1 MPIITQIN
9 HTKQQ
14 KLQHYANKINSSDF
28 VDLLSNDALTAT
40 IKDHVPPFRE
50 QIYTPTQTL
59 SMFVAQTL
67 NEDRSCSKAVIDM
80 IIQNKSNNKARKIS
94 PNTGAYCLARQKL
107 PLPLLTNL
115 TTKIAELVHEKSTKK
130 WGWNSRPVRMID
142 GTTLTMPDTAKNQAK
157 FPQHGNQK
165 PGLGFPICRLL
176 AVSCL
181 SSGVILNAAI
191 SPLKGKGSDEQ
202 SLLRKVL
209 DTFKHGDIVLGDAFF
224 GTYFLL
230 VEMMR
235 RGVDVL
241 FEQLGSRKR
250 KTDFGSG
257 MALGKKDHLIEIPK
271 SKKKPDRMTQEQF
284 DDAPDEIVIR
294 EIKVGKKILITTML
308 SAKKA
313 PKKEL
318 KLLYKQRWHV
328 EVDFRNIKT
337 TLGMNILSCK
347 TPDMCEKEIWVYLL
361 ANNLLRL
368 LMAQTAFEYNLKPR
382 QLSFKYTIQIWNTY
396 YLLGKI
402 LDEEMFNLIAKRV
415 VGNRPGRI
423 EPRAVKR
430 RPKPYPLLMLPR
442 NEARQ
447 NILKN
452 GHPKKV
458 K

>member
-1 MPIITQIN
+1 MSIITQI
-9 HTKQQ
+9 HHSQQ
-14 KLQHYANKINSSDF
+14 KKLQYHANNLNSSDF
-28 VDLLSNDALTAT
+28 VDLLSNDELTAT
-40 IKDHVPPFRE
+40 IKEHVPQFRK

-80 IIQNKSNNKARKIS
+80 IIQNQSNNKVRKIS

-107 PLPLLTNL
+107 PLSLLTNL
-115 TTKIAELVHEKSTKK
+115 TTKIAELVHQKSTKQ
-130 WGWNSRPVRMID
+130 WGWNGRPVRLID
-142 GTTLTMPDTAKNQAK
+142 GTTLTMPDTAKNQAE
-157 FPQHGNQK
+157 FPQQGSQK
-165 PGLGFPICRLL
+165 TGLGFPICRLL

-191 SPLKGKGSDEQ
+191 SPFKGKGSDEQ

-209 DTFKHGDIVLGDAFF
+209 DTFKYGDVVLGDAFF

-230 VEMMR
+230 AEMIK

-241 FEQLGSRKR
+241 FEQLGTRKL

-257 MALGKKDHLIEIPK
+257 IALGKKDHLIEIPK
-271 SKKKPDRMTQEQF
+271 SKKKPEWMTQEQF
-284 DDAPDEIVIR
+284 EDAPDKILIR
-294 EIKVGKKILITTML
+294 EIKVGKKVLITTML
-308 SAKKA
+308 SAKKHS
-313 PKKEL
+313 KKEL
-318 KLLYKQRWHV
+318 KTLYKQRWHV

-347 TPDMCEKEIWVYLL
+347 TPDMCKKEIWVYFL

-368 LMAQTAFEYNLKPR
+368 LMAQAAFEYNLKPR
-382 QLSFKYTIQIWNTY
+382 QLSFKHTIQIWNTY
-396 YLLGKI
+396 YLLGRI

-430 RPKPYPLLMLPR
+430 RPKPYKLLMIPR

-447 NILKN
+447 DIIKN

>member
-1 MPIITQIN
+1 MSIITQIYN
-9 HTKQQ
+9 SQQ
-14 KLQHYANKINSSDF
+14 KKLQYHANNLNSSDF
-28 VDLLSNDALTAT
+28 VDLLSSDTLTAT
-40 IKDHVPPFRE
+40 IKEHVPQFRE

-59 SMFVAQTL
+59 SMFVAQAL

-80 IIQNKSNNKARKIS
+80 IIQNQSNNKVRKIS

-107 PLPLLTNL
+107 PLSLLTNL
-115 TTKIAELVHEKSTKK
+115 TTKIAELVHEKSTKQ
-130 WGWNSRPVRMID
+130 WGWNNRPVRLID
-142 GTTLTMPDTAKNQAK
+142 GTTLTMPDTVKNQAE
-157 FPQHGNQK
+157 FPQQAGQK
-165 PGLGFPICRLL
+165 EGLGFPICRLL

-191 SPLKGKGSDEQ
+191 SPFKGKGSDEQ
-202 SLLRKVL
+202 SLLREVL
-209 DTFKHGDIVLGDAFF
+209 DTFKHGDVVLGDAFF

-230 VEMMR
+230 AEMKQ

-241 FEQLGSRKR
+241 FEQLGARKR
-250 KTDFGSG
+250 KIDFGSG
-257 MALGKKDHLIEIPK
+257 IALGKKDHLIEIPK
-271 SKKKPDRMTQEQF
+271 SKKKPDWMTQEQF
-284 DDAPDEIVIR
+284 NDAPDKILIR
-294 EIKVGKKILITTML
+294 EIKVGKKVLITSML
-308 SAKKA
+308 SAKKY

-318 KLLYKQRWHV
+318 NTLYKQRWHV

-347 TPDMCEKEIWVYLL
+347 TPDMCKKEIWVYLL

-368 LMAQTAFEYNLKPR
+368 LMAQAAFEYNLKPR
-382 QLSFKYTIQIWNTY
+382 QLSFKYAIQIWNTY

-402 LDEEMFNLIAKRV
+402 LDEEMFSLIVKRV

-430 RPKPYPLLMLPR
+430 RPKPYKLLMIPR
-442 NEARQ
+442 NEARLD
-447 NILKN
+447 IMKN
-452 GHPKKV
+452 GHPKKI